1 MVPPLQHVLCIVIHL
16 LLASDSVCRVA
27 RSSKRLRG
35 ETVDKLSMY
44 DNPELLARRVR
55 QATQGESG
63 PRAAAKTPRAVHFQ
77 QPLPVLDGPDA
88 MEEEEPLQTAP
99 TAARTLEEEEDLVAD
114 TPHDGFATATA
125 GKSPH
130 SGLQLTLSES
140 AAQRGSSGELDK
152 EQGVGSDSL
161 QMHALHPASS
171 LAAAAP
177 NTTGKVLATSQDS
190 LRKALDIAQ
199 GILRSDS
206 DAAAAVAESV
216 STSPA
221 KVEASGAGF
230 SANAGEV
237 AANEADAAGSQLPQ
251 ALDVTVAIGAKAGQ
265 TESSQQSGGKA
276 QLSGSSPK
284 VQLPGRELDPDSS
297 VLASTTRPNVPR
309 SLGGKLAQL
318 KAASS
323 PGFRVAH
330 AGHTPHPNKSRMM
343 PSDQL
348 LDGTPR
354 GTGGS
359 RVGSRDQ
366 EGATPA
372 ATLRPF
378 DMPTGATPFS
388 STAGIVGYPPSHDA
402 PLEDTPLVDA
412 GHAMPVQMVPD
423 SCLGQVCALLHH
435 DMQLAP
441 LSATAPG
448 Q

>member
-1 MVPPLQHVLCIVIHL
+1 MLCIVSHKL
-16 LLASDSVCRVA
+16 LDFGSVCRVA

-35 ETVDKLSMY
+35 EAVDKLSMY
-44 DNPELLARRVR
+44 DNPELLARRMR
-55 QATQGESG
+55 QASQGESG
-63 PRAAAKTPRAVHFQ
+63 PRAAAKTLRAVHFQ
-77 QPLPVLDGPDA
+77 QPLSDLDGPDA

-99 TAARTLEEEEDLVAD
+99 IAARTLEEEEDLVAD
-114 TPHDGFATATA
+114 TPHYGFATATA

-130 SGLQLTLSES
+130 SGLQLTLSGS
-140 AAQRGSSGELDK
+140 AAQRSHSLELDK
-152 EQGVGSDSL
+152 EQGVGSDRL
-161 QMHALHPASS
+161 QMHALHSASP
-171 LAAAAP
+171 LAAAAL
-177 NTTGKVLATSQDS
+177 NTTGKVLATSKDS

-206 DAAAAVAESV
+206 DAAAAAVAESV
-216 STSPA
+216 NTSPA
-221 KVEASGAGF
+221 KVGASGVEP

-237 AANEADAAGSQLPQ
+237 AANEAAVVEADAAGSQLPQ
-251 ALDVTVAIGAKAGQ
+251 ALDVTVANGAKAGQ
-265 TESSQQSGGKA
+265 TEPSQQSGGKA
-276 QLSGSSPK
+276 ELGGSPPG
-284 VQLPGRELDPDSS
+284 VQLPGRELDHDSS

-309 SLGGKLAQL
+309 SLGAKLAQL

-348 LDGTPR
+348 LDGTPG

-378 DMPTGATPFS
+378 DMPTGATPLS
-388 STAGIVGYPPSHDA
+388 STAGIVGYPPSTGA
-402 PLEDTPLVDA
+402 PQEDTPMVSA

-435 DMQLAP
+435 EMQLAP
-441 LSATAPG
+441 LSATAPS